1 MSIKGDSSLNK
12 LILLFLFDKME
23 VPLTESTLSDITT
36 SKNQWLNYI
45 DFIQTKD
52 ALLDGNFI
60 TNLTPNTTPIYSI
73 TANGRACLAD
83 FYTNIPVSK
92 REEIA
97 QFAKNNQKAYRA
109 KQEYVSDFYRNK
121 DGTYMV
127 NLRILELQ
135 QPTFELKFIVPT
147 RQIAK
152 NIHNKWTK
160 KAHTTWQ
167 TIYEIL
173 VDWLWNILLTAY
185 ALDK

>member
-1 MSIKGDSSLNK
+1 MSIQGEPLINK
-12 LILLFLFDKME
+12 LMILFLFDKME
-23 VPLTESTLSDITT
+23 VPLTEATLQEICTV
-36 SKNQWLNYI
+36 KNQWLNYM

-52 ALLDGNFI
+52 ALIDGNFI
-60 TNLTPNTTPIYSI
+60 TNLTPTTKPIYSI

-83 FYTNIPVSK
+83 FYTNIPISR

-97 QFAKNNQKAYRA
+97 TFAKKNQKIYRA

-121 DGTYMV
+121 DGTYTV

-135 QPTFELKFIVPT
+135 QPNFELKFIVPT

-152 NIHNKWTK
+152 NIHNNWTK

-173 VDWLWNILLTAY
+173 VD
-185 ALDK
+185 

>member
-1 MSIKGDSSLNK
+1 MSIQGEPLINK
-12 LILLFLFDKME
+12 LMILFLFDKME
-23 VPLTESTLSDITT
+23 VPLTESTLSEICT
-36 SKNQWLNYI
+36 SKNSWLNYM

-52 ALLDGNFI
+52 ALIDGNFI
-60 TNLTPNTTPIYSI
+60 VNLTPNTNPIYSI

-83 FYTNIPVSK
+83 FYTNIPISR

-97 QFAKNNQKAYRA
+97 HFAKKHQKFYRA

-121 DGTYMV
+121 DGTYTV
-127 NLRILELQ
+127 NLKILELQ

-152 NIHNKWTK
+152 DIHNNWTK

-167 TIYEIL
+167 TIYETL
-173 VDWLWNILLTAY
+173 VD
-185 ALDK
+185 